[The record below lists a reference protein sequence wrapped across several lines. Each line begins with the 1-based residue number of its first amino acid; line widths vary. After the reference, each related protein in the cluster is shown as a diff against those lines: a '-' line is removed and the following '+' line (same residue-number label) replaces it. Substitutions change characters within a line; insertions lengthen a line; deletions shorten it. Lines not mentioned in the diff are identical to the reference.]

1 MLTFHELMGFM
12 SPKMANQIL
21 DDTQTNNK
29 DVYRA
34 LVVSMA
40 QVLKARPEFLS
51 RQPKERRHKNFV
63 QSLSKPGFEEH
74 AGNLIRGWLFKE
86 HKEVLTSFLE
96 KLEIE
101 HEEGMV
107 DDLPETMSDEK
118 LNGAID
124 MLLENTTVNWS
135 RYTSPRLM
143 HRTKIAGTTST
154 PCLPTMSDC
163 NSVAEN
169 FT

>member
-40 QVLKARPEFLS
+40 QVLKARPVSLAPTEGTAP
-51 RQPKERRHKNFV
+51 QNFV

-74 AGNLIRGWLFKE
+74 AGNLIRGWL
-86 HKEVLTSFLE
+86 
-96 KLEIE
+96 
-101 HEEGMV
+101 
-107 DDLPETMSDEK
+107 
-118 LNGAID
+118 
-124 MLLENTTVNWS
+124 S
-135 RYTSPRLM
+135 RAQGSADQFSRKT
-143 HRTKIAGTTST
+143 
-154 PCLPTMSDC
+154 
-163 NSVAEN
+163 
-169 FT
+169 